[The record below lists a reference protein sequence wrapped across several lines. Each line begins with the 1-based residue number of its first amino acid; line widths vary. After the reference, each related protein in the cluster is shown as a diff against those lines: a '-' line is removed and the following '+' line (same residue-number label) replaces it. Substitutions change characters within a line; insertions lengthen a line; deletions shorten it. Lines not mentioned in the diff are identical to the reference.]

1 MRKSNSLPAL
11 IFVVVVLVGLALAY
25 ATAAPP
31 YYGASG
37 WIVVVTFVVAF
48 IVSYAIKIAD
58 QWERVVVLRLGRYR
72 SLEGPGLFFIIPI
85 IETVPYWI
93 DTRVI
98 TSAFK
103 AEKTLTKDTVPVDV
117 DAVLFWKV
125 LDPKKAALDVADYNG
140 AINWAAQTALRD
152 VIGKTMLAD
161 MLEGREKISAE
172 LQKIIDV
179 RTEPWGINV
188 ISVEVKDVL
197 IPPALQD
204 AMSMQA
210 QAERERQARVILGD
224 SERQVAEKFAEAA
237 KTYADNPT
245 AFHLRAMNMLYE
257 GLKRD
262 NATIVIVP
270 STAVDTMQLG
280 ATVASLSTM
289 AAAMGKA
296 VPPLPA
302 APSGA

>member
-1 MRKSNSLPAL
+1 MRRPNSLPAL
-11 IFVVVVLVGLALAY
+11 MFVVIVVLGLALAY
-25 ATAAPP
+25 GTAAPP
-31 YYGASG
+31 YYHASA
-37 WIVVVTFVVAF
+37 WIVVLTFLVAF
-48 IVSYAIKIAD
+48 IVAYAIKIAD
-58 QWERVVVLRLGRYR
+58 QWERVVVLRLGRFR

-103 AEKTLTKDTVPVDV
+103 AEKTLTRDTVPVDV

-224 SERQVAEKFAEAA
+224 SERQVAEKFADAA

-280 ATVASLSTM
+280 ATIASLSTM